1 MLAIAIV
8 VVLLLVVLNGLFAMT
23 ELAVVSSR
31 RSKLQSRAER
41 GDKGARVALTL
52 AEDPTHFLSAV
63 QVGITLIG
71 IAAGAYGQA
80 AIAGELNHILEAA
93 FPGLA
98 AYTEIFSTVIVIIF
112 ITYVSVIVGELVPK
126 RLALIFPES
135 IASKMAAPISTV
147 AVVLKPF
154 VVVLTASTSAI
165 LKIMGVKDRDGSDV
179 TQEEVETMIAEGTS
193 AGLIE
198 PEEQTMIEEI
208 LRLGDRPI
216 RVAMTPRHEVFW
228 IALDDSEET
237 LRTEVRTCPYSRIV
251 VARENDVDNPLGVVH
266 KKDLLDSLLDNGEF
280 NVEKHIQIP
289 AFIPQSTSVLKAL
302 EIMKASRVHMA
313 FLVDEFGAFEGVVTA
328 TDLLE
333 MIAGDFDEGHDDA
346 EVNVRQREDGSWL
359 VDGQTDIDE
368 LADAL
373 GEDFGEAEG
382 FHTIAGL
389 VLHQLSRVPHEGEI
403 LQLGRF
409 EVEIIDM
416 DDRRIDKL
424 LFKQVINAQDEARA
438 VAAQYED

>member
-1 MLAIAIV
+1 MLLIATV

-31 RSKLQSRAER
+31 KSKLQSRAER
-41 GDKGARVALTL
+41 GDRGARAALKL
-52 AEDPTHFLSAV
+52 AEEPTHFLSAV

-71 IAAGAYGQA
+71 ILAGAYGQA
-80 AIAGELNHILEAA
+80 TIAGELNLILETA
-93 FPGLA
+93 FPPFA
-98 AYTEIFSTVIVIIF
+98 PYSEIFSTALVVIL
-112 ITYVSVIVGELVPK
+112 ITYVSLIVGELVPK
-126 RLALIFPES
+126 RIALIFPE
-135 IASKMAAPISTV
+135 AVAAKMAGPISTV
-147 AVVLKPF
+147 AIVLKPF
-154 VVVLTASTSAI
+154 VILLTASTSGI
-165 LKIMGVKDRDGSDV
+165 LKLLGVKDRDGSDV

-228 IALDDSEET
+228 VALDDTEEV
-237 LRTEVRTCPYSRIV
+237 LRDEVRTCPYSRIV
-251 VARENDVDNPLGVVH
+251 VARQNDVDNPLGVVH

-280 NVEKHIQIP
+280 NIEKHVQTP

-302 EIMKASRVHMA
+302 EILKASKVHMA

-333 MIAGDFDEGHDDA
+333 MIAGDFDEGHDEA
-346 EVNVRQREDGSWL
+346 EAYIRQREDGSWL
-359 VDGQTDIDE
+359 VDGQTDLEE
-368 LADAL
+368 LSDAL

-382 FHTIAGL
+382 FHTVAGL
-389 VLHQLSRVPHEGEI
+389 VLHHLSRVPNEGEL

-409 EVEIIDM
+409 EVEVVDM

-424 LFKQVINAQDEARA
+424 IFKQVVKAEDERDAK
-438 VAAQYED
+438 AAQYEG